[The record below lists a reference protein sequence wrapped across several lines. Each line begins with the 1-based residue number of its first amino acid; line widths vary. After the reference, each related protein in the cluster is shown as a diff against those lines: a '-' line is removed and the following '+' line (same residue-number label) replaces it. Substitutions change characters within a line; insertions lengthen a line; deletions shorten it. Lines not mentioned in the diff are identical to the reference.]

1 MIDVYH
7 CPKCSRLLKCE
18 GVASIGGRDL
28 PVFQCEDCIVRKAVF
43 GPGTE
48 EFELAYTF
56 CVDSAG
62 RCFDPAEDLGV
73 DDTDVDFDDGSGS
86 DLSLNEPGGVSFP
99 GTWPGR

>member
-18 GVASIGGRDL
+18 GVASIGGYEL
-28 PVFQCEDCIVRKAVF
+28 PVFQCEDCIVMKTIF

-48 EFELAYTF
+48 AFEVAYTF

-62 RCFDPAEDLGV
+62 RCFDPSEGLGEGPDEPHLN
-73 DDTDVDFDDGSGS
+73 DDSGP
-86 DLSLNEPGGVSFP
+86 DPSLN
-99 GTWPGR
+99 

>member
-18 GVASIGGRDL
+18 GVVSFVGDEL
-28 PVFQCEDCIVRKAVF
+28 PVFQCEDCIVKKAVF
-43 GPGTE
+43 GPGTD

-73 DDTDVDFDDGSGS
+73 DDTDLDFDDGSGLDPS
-86 DLSLNEPGGVSFP
+86 PN
-99 GTWPGR
+99 